1 MTNLNE
7 TIRTTADRIFCGL
20 EETLTEGATA
30 EEKARIN
37 DLLHEGFDPAD
48 SYASV
53 YIVPFLQ
60 DIAKDCGMT
69 AETFEVDEEAVID
82 HFADDI
88 RDLRTEGKTMA
99 KKTIMDGWHTI
110 CGCEVYV
117 EDGKIIRGMKEDRN
131 HSKVPA
137 WVYRYNSR
145 ERVWVREYGGITVAA
160 FRAGYARETIDL
172 K

>member
-20 EETLTEGATA
+20 EAALTEGATA

-82 HFADDI
+82 HFADQV
-88 RDLRTEGKTMA
+88 RDLLEEKAAGNTVRYFLDFDPFDQDAFCLMTTDGHDTVCEGRLSEIMEQGDDWQDALDRHFEKTL
-99 KKTIMDGWHTI
+99 
-110 CGCEVYV
+110 
-117 EDGKIIRGMKEDRN
+117 
-131 HSKVPA
+131 
-137 WVYRYNSR
+137 
-145 ERVWVREYGGITVAA
+145 GILPNEWEI
-160 FRAGYARETIDL
+160 G
-172 K
+172 